1 MKKLIIISIATV
13 TFILVGTKYFNAR
26 TTSTSAI
33 LVTPTEAQALI
44 TQDPSISLIDVRT
57 PEEWETGVLPGT
69 THFID
74 FNSPS
79 FSSEVQRLDT
89 NQIYLVYCRSG
100 SRSQKAVDV
109 MANLGF
115 TQLYALDGGV
125 QAWQSA
131 YSLVPYSSSINTPAI
146 ALLQRT
152 LDVALLDEL
161 KAENSYSALLNAF
174 GPVKPFVN
182 ILRAEK
188 KHSSAILSLY
198 TVYNL
203 IPPIYQI
210 DQIILPTTITEACLL
225 GVQGEEANIKL
236 YDDLLK
242 DVQNFP
248 DVIEVFQNLQ
258 RASQQNHLPAFKRC
272 AN

>member
-1 MKKLIIISIATV
+1 MSIATV

-33 LVTPTEAQALI
+33 LVTPTEAQALLK
-44 TQDPSISLIDVRT
+44 QDPSITLIDVRT
-57 PEEWETGVLPGT
+57 PEEWKTGVLPGT

-74 FNSPS
+74 FNAQT
-79 FSSEVQRLDT
+79 FTTEVQRLDT
-89 NQIYLVYCRSG
+89 HRVYLVYCRSG

-109 MANLGF
+109 MADLGF
-115 TQLYALDGGV
+115 TQLYTLEGGV
-125 QAWQSA
+125 LAWQSA
-131 YSLVPYSSSINTPAI
+131 YSLVQYSSSINTPTI
-146 ALLQRT
+146 TLLQRA
-152 LDVALLDEL
+152 LDAALLDEL
-161 KAENSYSALLNAF
+161 KAENLYSTLLNAF
-174 GPVKPFVN
+174 GSIKPFIN

-203 IPPIYQI
+203 IPPIYKI

-225 GVQGEEANIKL
+225 GVQSEEANIKM

-242 DVQNFP
+242 DVHNFP